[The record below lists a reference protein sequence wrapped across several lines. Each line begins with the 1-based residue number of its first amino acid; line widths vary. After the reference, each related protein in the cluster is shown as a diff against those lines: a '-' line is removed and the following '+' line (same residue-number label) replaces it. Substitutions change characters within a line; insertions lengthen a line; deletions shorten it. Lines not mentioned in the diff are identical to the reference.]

1 MAKTCLKKKQN
12 IPAIKASFLPRHV
25 AQQDWIFKI
34 IRRGQPLTGNH
45 SNREGNQQETLEKNP
60 NTHPASHGP
69 KTYFFS
75 FCLGTAKR
83 LLFFYADFTGKT
95 MVKRSPSLI
104 IALQLSFQII
114 LVTETTNYLEIQTT
128 SGYSVRSCLD

>member
-1 MAKTCLKKKQN
+1 MAKKCLKKKQN

-69 KTYFFS
+69 KTYFFRS
-75 FCLGTAKR
+75 VWELPSGCC
-83 LLFFYADFTGKT
+83 FF
-95 MVKRSPSLI
+95 MPILPVKPWSSAP
-104 IALQLSFQII
+104 Q
-114 LVTETTNYLEIQTT
+114 V
-128 SGYSVRSCLD
+128 

>member
-45 SNREGNQQETLEKNP
+45 SNREGNQQEALEK
-60 NTHPASHGP
+60 
-69 KTYFFS
+69 
-75 FCLGTAKR
+75 
-83 LLFFYADFTGKT
+83 
-95 MVKRSPSLI
+95 
-104 IALQLSFQII
+104 
-114 LVTETTNYLEIQTT
+114 IQTPT
-128 SGYSVRSCLD
+128 LQATVRRHIFFRSAWELPSGCCFFMPILPVKPWSSAPQV